1 VSPRVAANCAGR
13 RATLRRVLLGALL
26 FLSVVKAAHAQ
37 QPFVTDNADVTDKGK
52 LHLQIADEY
61 DLLQRA
67 LYPAK
72 TQNTFGAELDYGLWK
87 NVEIG
92 FAPALLALR
101 SARVVSPQTVS
112 GVGDST
118 LHVKYNFLKEREGSR
133 LPAMTVS
140 GVVQFPTGDAQKQ
153 LGTGL
158 YDYYVNGI
166 MQKSLSEKTKVR
178 LNGGILFAGNT
189 INGLLGIRT
198 RGKVFTGGGSI
209 VKQYTKR
216 LDLGVEVTGALASNF
231 QLSKGQLQTLV
242 GGNYAVRKKMTL
254 DFGLV
259 AGRFAASPRVGA
271 QLGVSIDF

>member
-1 VSPRVAANCAGR
+1 MTTLFKHACALVIFICAPMLTAR
-13 RATLRRVLLGALL
+13 
-26 FLSVVKAAHAQ
+26 AQ
-37 QPFVTDNADVTDKGK
+37 QPFVTDDADVTDKGK
-52 LHLQIADEY
+52 LHLQIGDEF

-92 FAPALLALR
+92 LAPGLIALH
-101 SARVVSPQTVS
+101 SAHVVTPQTVS
-112 GVGDST
+112 GIGDAT

-133 LPAMTVS
+133 LPAMTIS
-140 GVVQFPTGDAQKQ
+140 GVVQFPTGDATKQ

-158 YDYYVNGI
+158 YDYYVNGVL
-166 MQKSLSEKTKVR
+166 QKSISEKTKLR

-198 RGKVFTGGGSI
+198 RGRVFTGGGSI

-216 LDLGVEVTGALASNF
+216 LDFGAEVTGAVTSNF
-231 QLSKGQLQTLV
+231 LLSHGQLQTLV

-254 DFGLV
+254 DFGLI
-259 AGRFAASPRVGA
+259 AGRFAASPRAGA
-271 QLGVSIDF
+271 QLGLSIDF